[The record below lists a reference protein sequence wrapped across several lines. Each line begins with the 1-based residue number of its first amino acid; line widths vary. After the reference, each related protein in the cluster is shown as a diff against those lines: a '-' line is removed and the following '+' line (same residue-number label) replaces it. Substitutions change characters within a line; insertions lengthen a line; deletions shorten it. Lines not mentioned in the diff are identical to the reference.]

1 MHNDWLKTHK
11 KIKTAIEEEEGC
23 VNVNTISKKIDI
35 DIKNFRKH
43 LEIMILDGCGNFMD
57 KEKDIFCTMSNPVEV
72 YDYITKKE
80 IKNQIDKLS

>member
-1 MHNDWLKTHK
+1 MHDDWVETHK
-11 KIKTAIEEEEGC
+11 KIKTAIEQEEGC

-43 LEIMILDGCGNFMD
+43 LEVMILDGYGNFMD
-57 KEKDIFCTMSNPVEV
+57 KEKNIFCTMANPVEV
-72 YDYITKKE
+72 YKYITKGG